1 MMTQRGLPVFRGLV
15 AAALAYVPVVMLIC
29 AWPTLRLINR
39 PFGGFLWQWD
49 NTNGVYR
56 VDETIFDPH
65 SPLKGADFIL
75 AVNDMAGP
83 MPTLSVR
90 AQELYDA
97 AAFVCDPTTAPE
109 PPSVR
114 YLINR
119 RGQETL
125 QINAPIQCFHFFTWL
140 RFTILPI
147 IVALIVWIAG
157 IIVFWADSR
166 REFNLIFVFFLTW
179 STHIIAKQYFHEI
192 GIHTPFSQFVAIWI
206 TVPAFILPIPLLI
219 HLATVW
225 PEHRPLRLLHRTALI
240 WYIAIPIF
248 LIIIRTIQFQLGAE
262 WREQVGWLS
271 HIRAVLT
278 AIGWSIAVSAWF
290 VRAVLVYRTTE
301 TPQDRQVRQ
310 QAKGI
315 MISLSPVLF
324 LGILMVTLENPSLFP
339 WIPIGQLWMFLPICL
354 SLMGMVYTVLRY
366 QLFPGRLRLLSALTA
381 IAVAICIII
390 LIMLIPQPRVEISFI
405 LFLLAVIGTSILWTQ
420 PSPLQRF
427 LHRLAAPGT
436 IDRRMIEQFNQD
448 VQFEL
453 DPDMLPQQ
461 IVNSLETRLE
471 LNFVAIWLQDESGNW
486 QLETFSDNTVGSHVP
501 PQIRPETFPHNEPT
515 RLLSAVLTQAGCE
528 IALPLFS
535 GNDRLG
541 LIGLGQ
547 RWTGELFDYTDMA
560 ALQIV
565 ANQASL
571 ALSTARYIRRLRQ
584 LPLELQQ
591 AQQLERR
598 RIAGELHDSTKSQLN
613 HLIYKLEKARQ
624 QLHHNPVQVEQWLDE
639 AAQELNSA
647 IREMRLLIQNL
658 LPVFLP
664 DMTLS
669 TALRQYL
676 EQMRPLHTAVT
687 LSLQVDETVER
698 LLDAA
703 AQETIMRVCQLA
715 ITNALL
721 HAQPHS
727 VQVIIQPGAERK
739 TTQFTITDDG
749 KGFVMRP
756 LIEWLAHGHYG
767 LYLMELQVQQHSGGQ
782 LTIESTLGQGTV
794 IRGGLPV
801 QQGGAI

>member
-1 MMTQRGLPVFRGLV
+1 MTQRGLSIFRWVV
-15 AAALAYVPVVMLIC
+15 AAALAYSLIVMFLT
-29 AWPTLRLINR
+29 AWPSLRLINR

-56 VDETIFDPH
+56 VDETIFDAN
-65 SPLKGADFIL
+65 SPLKPADFIL
-75 AVNDMAGP
+75 AVNDLAGP
-83 MPTLSVR
+83 MPTLSTR

-97 AAFVCDPTTAPE
+97 AAFVCDPNNNTPAPQAT
-109 PPSVR
+109 

-166 REFNLIFVFFLTW
+166 REFNLLFVFFLTW
-179 STHIIAKQYFHEI
+179 STHIIAKQYVHEI
-192 GIHTPFSQFVAIWI
+192 GIHTSFGQFVAIWI

-219 HLATVW
+219 HLAAIW
-225 PEHRPLRLLHRTALI
+225 PEHRPLHLLHRTAII
-240 WYIAIPIF
+240 WYIIIPVF
-248 LIIIRTIQFQLGAE
+248 LIIIRAIQFQLGAE
-262 WREQVGWLS
+262 WHEQVGRLS
-271 HIRAVLT
+271 YIRAALT

-290 VRAVLVYRTTE
+290 IRAVLVYRTTE
-301 TPQDRQVRQ
+301 TPQDRRMRQ

-315 MISLSPVLF
+315 MVSLLPVLF
-324 LGILMVTLENPSLFP
+324 LGILMVALENPSLFP

-390 LIMLIPQPRVEISFI
+390 LIMLIPQPSVESSFI

-420 PSPLQRF
+420 PSPMQRF
-427 LHRLAAPGT
+427 LQRLAAPGT

-448 VQFEL
+448 VRVEL
-453 DPDMLPQQ
+453 DPDVLPQQ

-471 LNFVAIWLQDESGNW
+471 LNLVAIWLGDERDGW
-486 QLETFSDNTVGSHVP
+486 QLDTFSDSTIGYQLP
-501 PQIRPETFPHNEPT
+501 PHIEPADLSHNEPT
-515 RLLSAVLTQAGCE
+515 RLLPTALLRAGCE
-528 IALPLFS
+528 IGLPLVS
-535 GNDRLG
+535 GGERIG

-547 RWTGELFDYTDMA
+547 RWTGELFDHTDMA
-560 ALQIV
+560 ALQII

-571 ALSTARYIRRLRQ
+571 AMSTARYIRRLRQ
-584 LPLELQQ
+584 LPLELQE

-613 HLIYKLEKARQ
+613 HLVYKLEKAREH
-624 QLHHNPVQVEQWLDE
+624 LYHDPVQVECWLNE
-639 AAQELNSA
+639 STQELNQA

-658 LPVFLP
+658 LPLFLP
-664 DMTLS
+664 GMALS
-669 TALRQYL
+669 TALSHYL
-676 EQMRPLHTAVT
+676 EQVRPLHKDVVFGI
-687 LSLQVDETVER
+687 QVDETSEKG
-698 LLDAA
+698 LDAA
-703 AQETIMRVCQLA
+703 AQETILRVCQLA
-715 ITNALL
+715 IANALL
-721 HAQPHS
+721 HGQPRT
-727 VQVIIQPGAERK
+727 VQIIIQPDTEAKSIR
-739 TTQFTITDDG
+739 FTISDDG

-756 LIEWLAHGHYG
+756 LTEWLAHGHYG
-767 LYLMELQVQQHSGGQ
+767 LYLMELQVQQHPGGH
-782 LTIESTLGQGTV
+782 LTIESVLDHGTV
-794 IRGGLPV
+794 ICGRLPARQSGV
-801 QQGGAI
+801 V